1 MSVIS
6 PSILADGD
14 EEEIPVKKGRDSF
27 ASSEANFQ
35 KLALDDQQTLALNEL
50 LLQVTEM
57 KKRTAKL
64 ELDNNFLR
72 SQVRA
77 EGICPIM
84 GYGTPISLGWP

>member
-6 PSILADGD
+6 PAILTEGEED
-14 EEEIPVKKGRDSF
+14 ERPVKKGRNSF
-27 ASSEANFQ
+27 ASREADFL

-64 ELDNNFLR
+64 EIDNSFLR

-77 EGICPIM
+77 E
-84 GYGTPISLGWP
+84 SDLGSEIGADETV